1 MKFRDEWKWFALI
14 AAACLVVYANSL
26 SGSFVYDDLRQIVR
40 NPLIQDNGLF
50 WKALTSD
57 VWAFKGDGTTAASNY
72 WRPTFTLWNIINFRL
87 FGIEPFG
94 WHATSLVLHSG
105 VCLMAYALLRRWAFS
120 IMTAFVITLIFAVHP
135 IHVESVAWVAGS
147 PDLLFSMAFLG
158 SLWFATS
165 YRESRSTKHLVLTAV
180 LYAVALGAKEIG
192 IVCLPI
198 YYFILSDSEK
208 KSKPGADNMPL
219 FALGSIAG
227 IYFVLRWT
235 VLGAISRPPEDA
247 AGLGTAIMSIPE
259 MFAFYLRQAFFPY
272 WTGANYPL
280 EVVNDLGATN
290 FVIPLAVSV
299 AALAGIYYLAKK
311 TPKGM
316 LASSI
321 FLLPLITAMNATAF
335 IPEQIVHD
343 RYLYLPLLGLLMLIV
358 GFLAK
363 YIREQQLLISG
374 AAIAAVL
381 AFLTF
386 TYNSAWAS
394 DLALWKWTS
403 AIDDSSFTLMQLGSA
418 LDEAGQADESI
429 RAYSAAIAKR
439 PTFRG
444 YLGRG
449 RGYLMAKKFADAERD
464 IKTAMAMPGES
475 QEAYALYQAYEALG
489 LVYSQSGN
497 REAAIKN
504 FDDARTKL
512 PIYYA
517 ALSVDLAIVLYQN
530 GQKSEAL
537 IELESAQA
545 QAKRELLPES
555 KAVFFRL
562 GMLYAE
568 LGRTNDARAALQEY
582 LRSTA
587 NMKDKNTLAD
597 RGQTTKMLGSL
608 K

>member
-1 MKFRDEWKWFALI
+1 MCLI
-14 AAACLVVYANSL
+14 
-26 SGSFVYDDLRQIVR
+26 
-40 NPLIQDNGLF
+40 
-50 WKALTSD
+50 
-57 VWAFKGDGTTAASNY
+57 
-72 WRPTFTLWNIINFRL
+72 
-87 FGIEPFG
+87 
-94 WHATSLVLHSG
+94 
-105 VCLMAYALLRRWAFS
+105 AYALLRRWAFS
-120 IMTAFVITLIFAVHP
+120 ITTAFIITLIFAVHP

-158 SLWFATS
+158 SLWFATRYS
-165 YRESRSTKHLVLTAV
+165 ESRTTKHLILIAA

-198 YYFILSDSEK
+198 YYFILSDPET
-208 KSKPGADNMPL
+208 KSKPGANNTAL

-227 IYFVLRWT
+227 IYFFLRWA
-235 VLGAISRPPEDA
+235 VIGAVSRPPEDA
-247 AGLGTAIMSIPE
+247 TDLGKAIMSVPE
-259 MFAFYLRQAFFPY
+259 MFAFYLRQSFFPY

-280 EVVNDLGATN
+280 EVVKDVGTAN
-290 FVIPLAVSV
+290 FVIPLVISIT
-299 AALAGIYYLAKK
+299 ALIGIYYMAKK
-311 TPKGM
+311 APKGL
-316 LASSI
+316 LAASI

-335 IPEQIVHD
+335 IPEQIIHD
-343 RYLYLPLLGLLMLIV
+343 RYLYLPLLGLLMLVV
-358 GFLAK
+358 GFAAK
-363 YIREQQLLISG
+363 YLQEQQLLISG
-374 AAIAAVL
+374 ASIAVAL

-386 TYNSAWAS
+386 SYNSAWAS

-403 AIDDSSFTLMQLGSA
+403 TIDDSSFTLMQLGSA

-429 RAYSAAIAKR
+429 RAFSAAIAKR

-449 RGYLMAKKFADAERD
+449 RGYLSAKKFAEAEKD
-464 IKTAMAMPGES
+464 IKTSMAMPNES
-475 QEAYALYQAYEALG
+475 KEAYALYQAYETLG

-497 REAAIKN
+497 RDAAIKN
-504 FDDARTKL
+504 FDDARAKL

-555 KAVFFRL
+555 KAVFMRL

-568 LGRTNDARAALQEY
+568 VGRKEDARTALQEY
-582 LRSTA
+582 LRSTT
-587 NMKDKNTLAD
+587 NMNDKNTLAD
-597 RGQTTKMLGSL
+597 RAQATKLLGSL
-608 K
+608 KWNR